1 MIAAV
6 RSEWIKF
13 RTLTSSWVM
22 VGLALGIPLI
32 IVVLTSSFADGYIRS
47 DDMAVLI
54 AGTGVVSA
62 LLLGTVGIL
71 SITSEFG
78 TNTIRPTFAALP
90 DRWRPL
96 LAKPAVQV
104 TVTVVVMATIVVLGW
119 IGGSAIADGDQSL
132 GDDGV
137 GAVLVGILVLAVL
150 LTVGGYGLGLLVR
163 NTPVAICILLLW
175 PLLVEGIL
183 AGLFDVAGWDG
194 LVRWLP
200 YQAGFNLIE
209 VDPSPDRLGRVPG
222 GLWFGLWVVVLAGLG
237 MWRTHRR
244 DA

>member
-1 MIAAV
+1 MMAAV
-6 RSEWIKF
+6 RAEWIKF

-32 IVVLTSSFADGYIRS
+32 IVFLTSGFADDLLDG
-47 DDMAVLI
+47 DDLATLI
-54 AGTGVVSA
+54 SGTGVISA
-62 LLLGTVGIL
+62 LLLGTLGIL
-71 SITSEFG
+71 SITGEFG

-104 TVTVVVMATIVVLGW
+104 AITAAVMATIVVLGW
-119 IGGSAIADGDQSL
+119 LGGAAIADGEQRA

-137 GAVLVGILVLAVL
+137 TAVLIGVVLLAVL
-150 LTVGGYGLGLLVR
+150 LTIGGYGLGLLVR

-183 AGLFDVAGWDG
+183 AGLFEVAGWDG

-209 VDPSPDRLGRVPG
+209 INPSPDRLGRVGG
-222 GLWFGLWVVVLAGLG
+222 GLWFALWVVALAGFG